1 MEKCLPSE
9 RSPESFFCLYTCAC
23 WQSEVQGD
31 KDVNSDGQVSL
42 QIGHGNS
49 LLLGLLVPS
58 TLNSGDPLDHFVL
71 ATHT

>member
-1 MEKCLPSE
+1 M
-9 RSPESFFCLYTCAC
+9 
-23 WQSEVQGD
+23 QGD